1 MRRICVY
8 AGSSPGADPAF
19 TEAATALGAEIAGR
33 GLDLVY
39 GGSNVGLMA
48 AVADGAT
55 AAGGTVIG
63 VLPSLLLDKEIA
75 HNGITDLR
83 IVDNMHERKLAMME
97 LSDGFVTLPGGS
109 GTLEE
114 LFEVFTW
121 QQIGLHHKPI
131 GLLDVNGFW
140 QPLVSLLDHIVD
152 ARLLRREHADLLLVD
167 HQPAGLLD
175 RFDAFTAPILDKWL
189 DRSAAPTGGT
199 AP

>member
-8 AGSSPGADPAF
+8 AGSSPGADPGFA
-19 TEAATALGAEIAGR
+19 EAATALGAEIAGR
-33 GLDLVY
+33 GLGLVY
-39 GGSNVGLMA
+39 GGSNVGLMG

-63 VLPSLLLDKEIA
+63 VLPAALQEVEIA
-75 HNGITDLR
+75 HHGITDLR

-121 QQIGLHHKPI
+121 LQIGLHDKPV

-140 QPLVSLLDHIVD
+140 QPLVALVDHIVD
-152 ARLLRREHADLLLVD
+152 SRLLRREHADLLLVD
-167 HQPAGLLD
+167 RDAASLLD
-175 RFDAFTAPILDKWL
+175 RFETFTPPAIPKWM
-189 DRSAAPTGGT
+189 DRTPT
-199 AP
+199 

>member
-8 AGSSPGADPAF
+8 AGSSPGSDPAF
-19 TEAATALGAEIAGR
+19 AEAASALGTEIARR
-33 GLDLVY
+33 GLGLVY
-39 GGSNVGLMA
+39 GGSNVGLMG

-63 VLPSLLLDKEIA
+63 VLPSVLRDKEIA
-75 HNGITDLR
+75 HRGISDLR

-97 LSDGFVTLPGGS
+97 LADGFVTLPGGS

-140 QPLVSLLDHIVD
+140 QPLVALVDHIVD
-152 ARLLRREHADLLLVD
+152 SRLLRREHADQLLVD
-167 HQPAGLLD
+167 TDPVVLLD
-175 RFDAFTAPILDKWL
+175 RFETFSPPVIDKWM
-189 DRSAAPTGGT
+189 DRSGT
-199 AP
+199 

>member
-8 AGSSPGADPAF
+8 AGSSPGSDPAF
-19 TEAATALGAEIAGR
+19 AEAATELGAEIARR
-33 GLDLVY
+33 GLGLVY
-39 GGSNVGLMA
+39 GGSNVGLMG

-63 VLPSLLLDKEIA
+63 VLPSVLRDKEIA
-75 HNGITDLR
+75 HQGISDLR

-121 QQIGLHHKPI
+121 QQIGLHHKPV

-140 QPLVSLLDHIVD
+140 QPLVALIDHIVD
-152 ARLLRREHADLLLVD
+152 SRLLRREHADLLLVD
-167 HQPAGLLD
+167 GDATSLLD
-175 RFDAFTAPILDKWL
+175 RFETFSPPVIDKWM
-189 DRSAAPTGGT
+189 DRSTGSTTGG
-199 AP
+199 